1 LTTDGLSD
9 VRLNTKDG
17 TASLDLVPFLAEPPA
32 FAGSKTF
39 FSDYPFLRDVDGDG
53 VLDAVIPT
61 PGGIAIHPK
70 LAEAASY
77 RARLPGDVRHDDASG
92 AERTFPIPEF
102 LDVDG
107 DKVRDLVVRDLSA
120 TPQRVAVARG
130 AKEGTFGPATW
141 INLGCLEAPP
151 RPTPTPKKKDE
162 GDDDE
167 GASEESKRVAWFGDL
182 DGDGRAEVVTREGLD
197 TKSGMKQAKKP
208 RMRYAVYK
216 LRPDLIV
223 DPQPKQSFEAE
234 GYAFSGAFQDGV
246 DLDFLDLDGDGRKDL
261 VTVTLDFSIFQALR
275 VLTAKKIGI
284 GLEFHVLSQKPD
296 GAFAMVTDQTLDE
309 KLRLDLDHLEISR
322 LGQFRGDFDGDGR
335 IDFVH
340 LGGGRASRSIA
351 GCPAAATRRSRTW
364 RSRSTRSRRTS
375 CSSGSPT
382 STAMAGPT
390 SGSRARWRRGTRGP
404 RHRSAR
410 AAPFRGSRSDRL
422 RVILAAAAAA
432 TPPAPGAVVE
442 KLADATRTTDV
453 RRSRPRSHRGGKGEN
468 RGSILVLVGPPRK
481 EEGREPLRDRARHR
495 GEAEA
500 RGEAFRWDPEHRRR
514 SSLSAAIFL
523 WGRSTPRISTA
534 TEPTRSS
541 STRSPG
547 STSSSSTGRPRHDG
561 ARARRGSARPPS
573 GRRRRGPRASR
584 RFLRFDDDYRRG
596 TTPALRR

>member
-1 LTTDGLSD
+1 MVMRRWIAIATWLAVGAAHAASPKPLALRRVDLDLPAPPAAVVAADLDHDGRRDLLIVTASTNWGSIMEERIEAAIAITEVVPALFDKREARAFLAQADGTYRPVPAMAVPPEVFAVAAGPAEHPVVALTTDGLSD

-340 LGGGRASRSIA
+340 LGRGKSVTIHRGLPGGRYPEKPDLEITLDEEPQDVMLVRVTDLD
-351 GCPAAATRRSRTW
+351 GD
-364 RSRSTRSRRTS
+364 
-375 CSSGSPT
+375 G
-382 STAMAGPT
+382 
-390 SGSRARWRRGTRGP
+390 
-404 RHRSAR
+404 
-410 AAPFRGSRSDRL
+410 RSDL
-422 RVILAAAAAA
+422 GI
-432 TPPAPGAVVE
+432 
-442 KLADATRTTDV
+442 TRT
-453 RRSRPRSHRGGKGEN
+453 
-468 RGSILVLVGPPRK
+468 LA
-481 EEGREPLRDRARHR
+481 EGDEGATAPARLELR
-495 GEAEA
+495 
-500 RGEAFRWDPEHRRR
+500 
-514 SSLSAAIFL
+514 LSGLAK
-523 WGRSTPRISTA
+523 
-534 TEPTRSS
+534 
-541 STRSPG
+541 
-547 STSSSSTGRPRHDG
+547 
-561 ARARRGSARPPS
+561 
-573 GRRRRGPRASR
+573 
-584 RFLRFDDDYRRG
+584 
-596 TTPALRR
+596 